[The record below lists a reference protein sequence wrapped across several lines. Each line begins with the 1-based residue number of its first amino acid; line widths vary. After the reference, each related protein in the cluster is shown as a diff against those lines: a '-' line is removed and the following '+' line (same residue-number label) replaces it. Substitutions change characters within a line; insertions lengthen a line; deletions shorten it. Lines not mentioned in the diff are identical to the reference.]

1 MTNLEKLI
9 EAGVV
14 PPDHTLTDDDSSVI
28 ENLSHLEVAC
38 LVDLKQKLG
47 EDFIQRNLRDAANC
61 FL

>member
-9 EAGVV
+9 KAGVV
-14 PPDHTLTDDDSSVI
+14 PPDHTLTDDDTLII
-28 ENLSHLEVAC
+28 ENLSHLEVEC

-47 EDFIQRNLRDAANC
+47 DEFLRRNIRDSANC